1 MENIV
6 TDNFFDRIL
15 DILKN
20 ARKQAKM
27 ALNISMVYSY
37 YEVGRAIIEE
47 EQNGKQRAEYGKA
60 ILKELSKRL
69 TESLGKGF
77 SVENL
82 KLMRRF
88 YVVYSKDQI
97 GQKVST
103 QFENLPVTREG
114 RKFFLSFSP
123 RPKKPLVLRL
133 LHRDDCGGSGWRY
146 VRAGRSIV
154 RTAPEICPFPLA
166 LPVAPSK
173 SAWVPFPFLE
183 EVSLAVLYHSFS
195 ST

>member
-6 TDNFFDRIL
+6 TGNFYDRVL
-15 DILKN
+15 EVLKN
-20 ARKQAKM
+20 ARKQAKA

-37 YEVGRAIIEE
+37 YEVGRMIVKE
-47 EQNGKQRAEYGKA
+47 EQNGEQRAEYGKA

-103 QFENLPVTREG
+103 QFKNLPATREG
-114 RKFFLSFSP
+114 RKFF
-123 RPKKPLVLRL
+123 
-133 LHRDDCGGSGWRY
+133 
-146 VRAGRSIV
+146 
-154 RTAPEICPFPLA
+154 
-166 LPVAPSK
+166 
-173 SAWVPFPFLE
+173 
-183 EVSLAVLYHSFS
+183 
-195 ST
+195 

>member
-6 TDNFFDRIL
+6 KSDFFDRVL
-15 DILKN
+15 EVLKN

-37 YEVGRAIIEE
+37 YGVGRMIVEE
-47 EQNGKQRAEYGKA
+47 EQNGEQRAEYGKA

-88 YVVYSKDQI
+88 YVVYSQDQI

-103 QFENLPVTREG
+103 QFENLPVTDENPTIG
-114 RKFFLSFSP
+114 ILLCKNKNDAVVEMTLPEDNSQIFASKYLTVLLSKEEL
-123 RPKKPLVLRL
+123 KKLME
-133 LHRDDCGGSGWRY
+133 S
-146 VRAGRSIV
+146 
-154 RTAPEICPFPLA
+154 
-166 LPVAPSK
+166 
-173 SAWVPFPFLE
+173 E
-183 EVSLAVLYHSFS
+183 E
-195 ST
+195 

>member
-6 TDNFFDRIL
+6 KSDFFDRVL
-15 DILKN
+15 EVLKN

-37 YEVGRAIIEE
+37 YEVGRMIVEE
-47 EQNGKQRAEYGKA
+47 EQNGEQRAEYGKA

-97 GQKVST
+97 GQKVSA
-103 QFENLPVTREG
+103 QFENLPVTKEG
-114 RKFFLSFSP
+114 RKFFLSFSHYVTLMRIP
-123 RPKKPLVLRL
+123 NIEERHFYEIEAIRN
-133 LHRDDCGGSGWRY
+133 GW
-146 VRAGRSIV
+146 GISI
-154 RTAPEICPFPLA
+154 
-166 LPVAPSK
+166 
-173 SAWVPFPFLE
+173 
-183 EVSLAVLYHSFS
+183 
-195 ST
+195 

>member
-6 TDNFFDRIL
+6 TGNFYDRVL
-15 DILKN
+15 EVLKN
-20 ARKQAKM
+20 ARKQAKA

-37 YEVGRAIIEE
+37 YEVGRMIVEE
-47 EQNGKQRAEYGKA
+47 EQNGEQRAEYGKA

-103 QFENLPVTREG
+103 QFKN
-114 RKFFLSFSP
+114 
-123 RPKKPLVLRL
+123 
-133 LHRDDCGGSGWRY
+133 
-146 VRAGRSIV
+146 
-154 RTAPEICPFPLA
+154 
-166 LPVAPSK
+166 
-173 SAWVPFPFLE
+173 
-183 EVSLAVLYHSFS
+183 
-195 ST
+195 